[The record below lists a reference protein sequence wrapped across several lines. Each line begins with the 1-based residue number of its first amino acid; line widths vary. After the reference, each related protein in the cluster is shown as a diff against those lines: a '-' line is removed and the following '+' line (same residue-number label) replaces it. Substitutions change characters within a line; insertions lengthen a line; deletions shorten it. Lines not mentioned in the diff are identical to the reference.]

1 MTVYFE
7 YLNRRGHI
15 VGWSDD
21 FSWTD
26 YKDMT
31 ERAYNIINRA
41 GEIYTVIARGAKTD
55 LIVDRWGMM

>member
-1 MTVYFE
+1 MTAYFE

-26 YKDMT
+26 DKDIT
-31 ERAYNIINRA
+31 ERAYNIINHSR
-41 GEIYTVIARGAKTD
+41 EIYTVIARGAKTD
-55 LIVDRWGMM
+55 LEVGRWGM